1 MHSAATLGLSA
12 AEPTTVLIIC
22 LTTCFAAFVQGVSG
36 FGFALI
42 AMPVLAGLT
51 SIYVAAPLVALIML
65 TNNTLMSLYYHRTF
79 NRAIVGQLLLGSI
92 FGIPV
97 GPLALQYLP
106 AHWML
111 MMLGAVIVAYALYTL
126 VETLAKPVTPSLQ
139 ASTDKVTLSHQ
150 SAHRPSDRPSDRQY
164 FKGVALPSQWWI
176 RGAGFL
182 SGILIGSYN
191 IPGPPVI
198 VYGNS
203 QHWSQ
208 EKFKSNLTGFFWVN
222 ALLVIIGHGIQHRI
236 TTEVF
241 QQYLITIPG
250 LLIGLSAG
258 ITLSKSFNPLI
269 FRRVILGILI
279 VLGSQLFK
287 LGMQS

>member
-1 MHSAATLGLSA
+1 MHSAATLGLSNIT
-12 AEPTTVLIIC
+12 EPTTVLIIC

-51 SIYVAAPLVALIML
+51 SIYVAAPLVALTTL
-65 TNNTLMSLYYHRTF
+65 TNDTMMGLYYRRTF
-79 NRAIVGQLLLGSI
+79 DHAVVGQLLLGSI
-92 FGIPV
+92 LGIPV
-97 GPLALQYLP
+97 GLLALQYLP

-111 MMLGAVIVAYALYTL
+111 MMLGLVIVAYAIYALIDSIMPSWRYPEKGTL
-126 VETLAKPVTPSLQ
+126 QSGQ
-139 ASTDKVTLSHQ
+139 WST
-150 SAHRPSDRPSDRQY
+150 
-164 FKGVALPSQWWI
+164 GV
-176 RGAGFL
+176 GFL

-191 IPGPPVI
+191 LPGPPVI
-198 VYGNS
+198 LYGNS
-203 QHWSQ
+203 QGWSQ

-222 ALLVIIGHGIQHRI
+222 ALLVAIGHGMQHRI
-236 TTEVF
+236 STEVF
-241 QQYLITIPG
+241 HQYLITIPG
-250 LLIGLSAG
+250 LIIGLSAG
-258 ITLSKSFNPLI
+258 IILSKLFNPLI